1 MPLNN
6 FFSSL
11 STLDNFFGDFKR
23 NPEKKFGP
31 FGFFP
36 VGATGVNERTS
47 EQANELK
54 RKNITSA

>member
-36 VGATGVNERTS
+36 VGATGVNERTR
-47 EQANELK
+47 E
-54 RKNITSA
+54 